1 MKVSPAM
8 IITPA
13 SDKRPLV
20 QQPSAAATTHLAARG
35 RRMPMNTINADP
47 EVMCWMDDGTV
58 YNM

>member
-1 MKVSPAM
+1 M

-20 QQPSAAATTHLAARG
+20 QQPSAAATTHPAARG
-35 RRMPMNTINADP
+35 RRMPMSTINADP